1 MCVSVITVNYNTS
14 AKTIELI
21 KSLNR
26 FVDLAYEVIV
36 VDNFSD
42 PADFQQLEAYC
53 DQQDAVRLIRNN
65 VNSGFGAGN
74 MLGCNYANFPYLA
87 FINNDVVLLEDSLL
101 KLKQFMDLHTRVG
114 VVTPQQVSAGGKIT
128 RSFDY
133 FHGIRRTLFGQWPL
147 ELFSDGARS
156 RSSEQFDGP
165 FAVDFVQG
173 CFMFFRATAFYRCGG
188 FDTNL
193 FLYCEEMDICYR
205 LKQHGYER
213 YFYPHSKFQHES
225 RGSTEPGFAIKIEPK
240 LSFLYVSRKHH
251 NYFKYL
257 ILKYFLLLRFL
268 LKGLSEPRYF
278 RLAWDIWSEK
288 ILQRS
293 IKQRQYQQTTD

>member
-1 MCVSVITVNYNTS
+1 
-14 AKTIELI
+14 LI

-53 DQQDAVRLIRNN
+53 DQQDAVRLIRNK

-101 KLKQFMDLHTRVG
+101 KLKQFMDQNTGAG
-114 VVTPQQVSAGGKIT
+114 VVTPQQVTESGSLA

-133 FHGIRRTLFGQWPL
+133 FHGIRRTIFGQWPL
-147 ELFSDGARS
+147 ELFIDRSRS
-156 RSSEQFDGP
+156 RSSKEFDGP

-173 CFMFFRATAFYRCGG
+173 CFMFFRASDFYQCGG

-205 LKQHGYER
+205 LKQQGFGR

-225 RGSTEPGFAIKIEPK
+225 RGSTEPGFAIKVEPR

-251 NYFKYL
+251 SYFKYS
-257 ILKYFLLLRFL
+257 ILKYFLLLRFI
-268 LKGLSEPRYF
+268 LKGTTDPRYF
-278 RLAWDIWSEK
+278 RLAWDIFSDK

-293 IKQRQYQQTTD
+293 IKQRQYEQTTD